1 MTARL
6 TIISILT
13 LFICSFLIQGSKRQL
28 QLEHEQKMEQISY
41 FEDDQPL
48 LKDEPSYCDQGPQKF
63 IYDPPKEEDAS
74 TL

>member
-13 LFICSFLIQGSKRQL
+13 LLICSFLIRGNEHQVQI
-28 QLEHEQKMEQISY
+28 EHEQKMEQIFH
-41 FEDDQPL
+41 FEDNQSL